1 MRSIVFI
8 FILFGLCRNELSA
21 QVLVEKADEIGLK
34 HVAFSADYMGGGIAF
49 FDFDRDGF
57 DDLAVSGITN
67 GDKLYR
73 NIGNGRFEDVTEQS
87 GLVHPARQR
96 TVGIN
101 AGDINNDGYKE
112 VLIVTDQRQANYL
125 YLNNGDGTFTDI
137 SISAGFGSQ
146 RYSLAS
152 IFLDVN
158 LDGLLD
164 MYIVN
169 YVDEIR
175 PGFEHICYANQLY
188 VNNGDL
194 TFTEM
199 SEEYG
204 VADVG
209 CGVAAVSTDINGDDI
224 PDLYVANDFGQ
235 EVLPSAALINNYP
248 DQSFTEVG
256 ENNGLGVKLYGM
268 GVAGGD
274 INNDGLLDYYTTS
287 IGTNAL
293 LLQESSNHF
302 VDVTDE
308 SGTASTYAGDLFSAT
323 WGVEM
328 VDIDHDGLKDI
339 LLANGYI
346 SSAEF
351 LSVNK
356 LDPNKFYKNIDG
368 LHFDDVSSR
377 YGFNSE
383 TISRGLA
390 LSDYDN
396 DGDMDIAALNLV
408 QSSNT
413 TEGNMLFYE
422 NRMSQ
427 GNWLKLKLEG
437 TTSNRDAYG
446 AKVKLFVGDSVRIA
460 EVQGGSS
467 CSSLNSDFVHFGLGS
482 VEVVDSVRIIWPG
495 GFSETYEDLET
506 NSNYM
511 IIEKG
516 GVYIL
521 GCMDA
526 EADNYNPEANMDFG
540 CFTTVMGCMD
550 KTALNY
556 DSLANEPS
564 ECDYEVILTEP
575 ETRTAWVYPTVVKND
590 WTIHLTQELVDASV
604 LVLVTNMQGKTMIK
618 RQLYEAITGFDNS
631 GLANGIYL
639 VSILNS
645 TFEVIHTSKI
655 IVN

>member
-1 MRSIVFI
+1 MRFIAII
-8 FILFGLCRNELSA
+8 FILFSLCQNELTA
-21 QVLVEKADEIGLK
+21 QTLVEKADELGLK

-73 NIGNGRFEDVTEQS
+73 NLGNGRFEDVTEKC
-87 GLVHPARQR
+87 GLDHPARQR
-96 TVGIN
+96 TLGIN
-101 AGDINNDGYKE
+101 AGDINNDGFKE
-112 VLIVTDQRQANYL
+112 LLIVTDDRHANYL

-235 EVLPSAALINNYP
+235 EVLPSAALINHYP
-248 DQSFTEVG
+248 EQNFTEVG
-256 ENNGLGVKLYGM
+256 QNNGLGVELYGM

-293 LLQESSNHF
+293 LLQESQNHF

-308 SGTASTYAGDLFSAT
+308 SGTASAYAGELFSAT

-328 VDIDHDGLKDI
+328 VDIDHDGLEDI

-346 SSAEF
+346 SSADF

-356 LDPNKFYKNIDG
+356 LDPNKFYKNLDG
-368 LHFDDVSSR
+368 VHFDDVSSR

-383 TISRGLA
+383 TVSRGLA

-396 DGDMDIAALNLV
+396 DGDMDIAVLNLV

-427 GNWLKLKLEG
+427 GNWFKMKLEG
-437 TTSNRDAYG
+437 TISNRDAYG

-467 CSSLNSDFVHFGLGS
+467 CSSLNSDFVHFGLGA
-482 VEVVDSVRIIWPG
+482 VEVIDSVQIIWPG
-495 GFSETYEDLET
+495 GFTETYEKLEV
-506 NSNYM
+506 NFNYQ
-511 IIEKG
+511 IIEKTG
-516 GVYIL
+516 IYIL
-521 GCMDA
+521 GCLDA
-526 EADNYNPEANMDFG
+526 EADNYNPEANLDFG
-540 CFTTVMGCMD
+540 CFTTVVGCMD
-550 KTALNY
+550 QTALNY
-556 DSLANEPS
+556 DSLANEPG
-564 ECDYEVILTEP
+564 ECDYEVILSES
-575 ETRTAWVYPTVVKND
+575 ETTLTWIYPTVVKND
-590 WTIHLTQELVDASV
+590 WIIRLPQELVDAGAF
-604 LVLVTNMQGKTMIK
+604 VLVTNMQGKTILK
-618 RQLYEAITGFDNS
+618 NQLHESITGFDKS
-631 GLANGIYL
+631 GLAKGIYI
-639 VSILNS
+639 VSVLNRDFDVVRAS
-645 TFEVIHTSKI
+645 RI